1 LATRVTHPFHCHCT
15 EKQLHQQ
22 ESHQRLVSYRFVSN
36 DSEIPL
42 EQGNNHY
49 FSPGYLQHSPHHG
62 YPFPNDRYVQNVL
75 MLLLWLGSPTAV
87 LASWKMCTSVVGA
100 VCWASPLPCCLISIF
115 ISGISMLLRTLL
127 LCLLCLTFATK
138 RVTDR

>member
-1 LATRVTHPFHCHCT
+1 MATRVTHPFHCHCT

-49 FSPGYLQHSPHHG
+49 FSPGYLQHSLHHG

-87 LASWKMCTSVVGA
+87 LASWKMCGRSSVLGLTSA
-100 VCWASPLPCCLISIF
+100 LLSYFNFYFRNQYAFNNFAPLPALFDICYQE
-115 ISGISMLLRTLL
+115 G
-127 LCLLCLTFATK
+127 
-138 RVTDR
+138 D